1 MAQPKKFDIAGFCEL
16 LAQYLGPQE
25 GEAKLFWQALS
36 FAVAAHQDQK
46 RKSGEVYVSHPL
58 EVALILVKDLGVRD
72 PETLAAAVLHD
83 TVEDVPDVTPEVIAE
98 IFGQRVTEFVE
109 GCTKIS
115 SFEGSRQDF
124 YKTVHRKLFSG
135 AAAHVEVMLIKL
147 ADRLHNLRTL
157 DSMPKRKR
165 QKIADETLD
174 VYAPLAKVMGL
185 YGIKRELYDLA
196 LMFKFPRQSHRV
208 LVSIQQMA
216 ASAELAEIKNNLQ
229 QALDKAWITATVE
242 ASCKGLWAYY
252 DQTTGL
258 LDREIKS
265 PINIIITVNTAQACY
280 QALGIVNH
288 HYPPIPRTIRDFIAN
303 PKTTGYQSLHARANI
318 RGQNYLFKIRSREM
332 RRAGRLGMLADW
344 SSKKKAGA
352 SLEQNLQEMFDILGA
367 DEGLS
372 YREMIAAS
380 GKKEIYTYTPKG
392 DLFCLPAQ
400 SIVLDF
406 AFKIHT
412 DVGRR
417 CIAGRVNK
425 ERVGPEHV
433 LRDGDQVEIL
443 MQPGPVE
450 FSPAIQ
456 QLCQTPKARS
466 GLARMFRLRR
476 EALAR
481 DIGSS
486 LVLQELKRYGIPKD
500 VLEKEGMA
508 ALLGHFQVE
517 DIDELFMS
525 IGEDRLR
532 LRELIQEIKNHLY
545 ADRVTL
551 QPPTGALNRLLLT
564 SLDPASM
571 KFSRCCNP
579 LPTEKGLF
587 GLLSE
592 RGLSV
597 HRRECTTFKSL
608 GVQREDVVELRWL
621 LKKTPLLKPQSLFVA
636 EATRNRLMMMLAV
649 APNDLQVRE
658 IVALTSRPSHLNA
671 WEITFQVPDLNVLK
685 NALAHFAKAGI
696 HHEFVLDI

>member
-1 MAQPKKFDIAGFCEL
+1 MAQSKKFDIAGYCEL
-16 LAQYLGPQE
+16 MAQYLGPQE

-46 RKSGEVYVSHPL
+46 RKSGEVYVSHPC
-58 EVALILVKDLGVRD
+58 EVAFILVKDLGVRD

-83 TVEDVPDVTPEVIAE
+83 TVEDVFDVTPEVIAE
-98 IFGQRVTEFVE
+98 IFGQRVAEFVE

-115 SFEGSRQDF
+115 NFEGSRQDF

-147 ADRLHNLRTL
+147 ADRLHNLRTM
-157 DSMPKRKR
+157 DSMPKHKR

-196 LMFKFPRQSHRV
+196 LMFKFPRQSHKV
-208 LVSIQQMA
+208 LATIQQMA
-216 ASAELAEIKNNLQ
+216 GREELAEISNTLQ

-252 DQTTGL
+252 DVATGL

-265 PINIIITVNTAQACY
+265 PTNVIITVNTAQDCY
-280 QALGIVNH
+280 KTLGIVNH

-318 RGQNYLFKIRSREM
+318 RGKNYLFKIRSREM

-344 SSKKKAGA
+344 SSKKQAGA
-352 SLEQNLQEMFDILGA
+352 SLEQHLQEMFDILGA

-400 SIVLDF
+400 SIILDF

-412 DVGRR
+412 DIGRR

-425 ERVGPEHV
+425 ERVGPEQM

-443 MQPGPVE
+443 LQKGPVE
-450 FSPAIQ
+450 FSPSIQ
-456 QLCQTPKARS
+456 QRCQTPKARS
-466 GLARMFRLRR
+466 GLARMFRVRR
-476 EALAR
+476 EALSR
-481 DIGSS
+481 DIGRS
-486 LVLQELKRYGIPKD
+486 LVLQELKRYGIAKD
-500 VLEKEGMA
+500 VLDKAEMA
-508 ALLGHFQVE
+508 DLLRHFQVE
-517 DIDELFMS
+517 TLDELFMK

-532 LRELIQEIKNHLY
+532 LRELIQEIKNSLY
-545 ADRVTL
+545 AGHATL
-551 QPPTGALNRLLLT
+551 QPPTGALNRLLLS

-597 HRRECTTFKSL
+597 HRRECGTFKSL

-621 LKKTPLLKPQSLFVA
+621 LKKTLLLKPQSLFVA
-636 EATRNRLMMMLAV
+636 EATRNRLLMMLAV

-658 IVALTSRPSHLNA
+658 IVSLTSRPSHLND
-671 WEITFQVPDLNVLK
+671 WEITFQVPDLHVLK
-685 NALAHFAKAGI
+685 NALQHFAKAGLQ
-696 HHEFVLDI
+696 HEFVLDL

>member
-46 RKSGEVYVSHPL
+46 RKSGEAYISHPC

-83 TVEDVPDVTPEVIAE
+83 TVEDVFDVTPEVIAE
-98 IFGQRVTEFVE
+98 IFGRRVAEFVE

-115 SFEGSRQDF
+115 NFEGTPQDF
-124 YKTVHRKLFSG
+124 HKTVHRKLFSG

-157 DSMPKRKR
+157 DSMPKHKR

-208 LVSIQQMA
+208 LISIQQIA
-216 ASAELAEIKNNLQ
+216 ASEELAEIRNTLQ

-252 DQTTGL
+252 DPATGL

-265 PINIIITVNTAQACY
+265 PINVIITVNTAQACY
-280 QALGIVNH
+280 QALGIINH
-288 HYPPIPRTIRDFIAN
+288 HYPPIPRTIRDFISN

-318 RGQNYLFKIRSREM
+318 RGQNYLFKIRSRDM

-352 SLEQNLQEMFDILGA
+352 NLEHNLQEMFDILGA

-380 GKKEIYTYTPKG
+380 GKREIYTYTPKG

-425 ERVGPEHV
+425 EKVEPDQV

-443 MQPGPVE
+443 LQRGPVE

-456 QLCQTPKARS
+456 HLCQTPKARS

-481 DIGSS
+481 DIGRS

-500 VLEKEGMA
+500 VLEKAEMA
-508 ALLGHFQVE
+508 ALLHHFQVE
-517 DIDELFMS
+517 DLDELFMD

-532 LRELIQEIKNHLY
+532 LRELIQEIKNSLY
-545 ADRVTL
+545 A
-551 QPPTGALNRLLLT
+551 G
-564 SLDPASM
+564 
-571 KFSRCCNP
+571 
-579 LPTEKGLF
+579 
-587 GLLSE
+587 
-592 RGLSV
+592 
-597 HRRECTTFKSL
+597 
-608 GVQREDVVELRWL
+608 
-621 LKKTPLLKPQSLFVA
+621 
-636 EATRNRLMMMLAV
+636 
-649 APNDLQVRE
+649 
-658 IVALTSRPSHLNA
+658 RP
-671 WEITFQVPDLNVLK
+671 
-685 NALAHFAKAGI
+685 
-696 HHEFVLDI
+696 